1 MNKLTLPLSTLAL
14 IIPFSASMAQPGF
27 TNVSDAA
34 QITAQAESNPMAA
47 GIAWIDYDNDGWQD
61 LYVTNATGH
70 DPYDGSLA
78 NVGPSGPNRLY
89 HNNGDGTFSE
99 VGAAAGVQLTE
110 IPSMGVAVGDYN
122 NDGFDDLFVTNAG
135 INTLF
140 NNNGDGTFT
149 DVSAQLGLDDTSKAS
164 YAASFGDI
172 DGDGDLDIYVGHWT
186 DDLAPPNGDPSN
198 RANDLYINN
207 GENGFSNVAAQVGV
221 DTLGANFTIPM
232 TDFDHDNDLDLL
244 IINDRFQIWLDSGI
258 TLDSTVGELFRN
270 DGLDAD
276 GQLIFTPFA
285 AEAGLDQQMTGMG
298 VAISDYDNDGDID
311 YYRSQ
316 FNRGLLSANDG
327 SGVFTTQPVD
337 SYTGAVGWGTVFIDA
352 DNDGYV
358 DLYRGNSNSASGNV
372 DSTAYQANSFYQND
386 KGVFTVDTAD
396 QVGLTSLNAGLGV
409 ATADF
414 DNDGDQ
420 DIVVHGVDGVIN
432 LFRNDTVTEN
442 HSLQIALKGTD
453 SNKRGIGAKIF
464 VVSGKGGDANTT
476 VREVTAGSSHGS
488 NNSFVTHIGLNSIGY
503 ASRVTVEW
511 PSGCVQV
518 LSNVSAGLNEIE
530 ENCAPN
536 HVITGRITHNG
547 KGLAGVTVWD
557 AFDYQ
562 NIRTVTDA
570 SGVFV
575 LEGYADTQQALIV
588 VAGRAGFI
596 PSDSLRYVPSVE
608 GKDVVLNDSIATL
621 RANTVLGTV
630 RAASGAGVASVDVWN
645 VFTWPAST
653 VSTDA
658 NGVYVLTDINA
669 GDSVWA
675 HGTRTG
681 MIMTLDSGNYVFTHE
696 GIAVEDIDFTVNP
709 KANTVSG
716 FITTASGVGI
726 NDNQIWDAANWP
738 ASTVTT
744 DINGFY
750 IITKTIDG
758 NWVVLVPDPRQGFS
772 VLPSIDGFIKTPGAA
787 ENHNFVATPK

>member
-61 LYVTNATGH
+61 LYVPNATGH
-70 DPYDGSLA
+70 DPYDGSLT

-630 RAASGAGVASVDVWN
+630 RAASG
-645 VFTWPAST
+645 
-653 VSTDA
+653 
-658 NGVYVLTDINA
+658 
-669 GDSVWA
+669 
-675 HGTRTG
+675 
-681 MIMTLDSGNYVFTHE
+681 
-696 GIAVEDIDFTVNP
+696 
-709 KANTVSG
+709 
-716 FITTASGVGI
+716 
-726 NDNQIWDAANWP
+726 
-738 ASTVTT
+738 
-744 DINGFY
+744 
-750 IITKTIDG
+750 
-758 NWVVLVPDPRQGFS
+758 
-772 VLPSIDGFIKTPGAA
+772 
-787 ENHNFVATPK
+787 